1 MQSIRSGEELESP
14 KGEECVVHTH
24 TVPAEVL
31 ARYGVDGDFHVER
44 DIASY
49 VEHQVRGET
58 IRHIANPTSVARK
71 K

>member
-1 MQSIRSGEELESP
+1 MQNICSGEELDSP
-14 KGEECVVHTH
+14 KGEECVIHTH
-24 TVPAEVL
+24 AVPAEEL
-31 ARYGVDGDFHVER
+31 ARYGVDGDFHVQR